1 MPPAILRLPKKEF
14 LSRGF
19 MAVRTPYFS
28 LKIKKN
34 TLKKIRIGV
43 IIGKAVHKTAV
54 ERNFLKRQAKEV
66 FGKNIPVGNDLLVIF
81 SPAASKLTKKQLKEV
96 LIKSAA
102 RI

>member
-1 MPPAILRLPKKEF
+1 MSPTISRLPQQEF

-66 FGKNIPVGNDLLVIF
+66 LGRSVVVGNDLLVIF
-81 SPAASKLTKKQLKEV
+81 SPAASKLTKKQLKEALV
-96 LIKSAA
+96 KSAA